1 LSSERTSNHPFVTAL
16 AIVASLLAMTAR
28 ADPAS
33 GTISYQSKAGS
44 IVVEVKNVYLVKGPD
59 EVSGRVIRR
68 LVFSSADL
76 NAKIKACAEMS
87 CADGNL
93 TEGLTVD
100 FDAGPRINYWFV
112 GNGQRVQYSGTAKPE
127 AAQLAVDTPQRL
139 VGKLSLD
146 DGNVGGAKASID
158 FNATLLKEFTKVR

>member
-1 LSSERTSNHPFVTAL
+1 MSLSTL
-16 AIVASLLAMTAR
+16 AIGLSLSAPLAS
-28 ADPAS
+28 ADPAT

-59 EVSGRVIRR
+59 EVSGKVIRR

-100 FDAGPRINYWFV
+100 FDAGSRINYWFV
-112 GNGQRVQYSGTAKPE
+112 GNAQRVQYSGTAKPE
-127 AAQLAVDTPQRL
+127 AAQLSVDTPQRL
-139 VGKLSLD
+139 AGKLSLD
-146 DGNVGGAKASID
+146 DGGVGGAKANID

>member
-1 LSSERTSNHPFVTAL
+1 LTLGKLRVGTVLAL
-16 AIVASLLAMTAR
+16 GAVLLTQAAR
-28 ADPAS
+28 ADPAT

-59 EVSGRVIRR
+59 EVSGKVIRR

-76 NAKIKACAEMS
+76 NAKVKACAEMS

-100 FDAGPRINYWFV
+100 FVAGPRINYWFV
-112 GNGQRVQYSGTAKPE
+112 GNGQRVQYSGTAKLE
-127 AAQLAVDTPQRL
+127 AAHFEVDTPQRL
-139 VGKLSLD
+139 AGKLTLD
-146 DGNVGGAKASID
+146 DSSAGGPKASID
-158 FNATLLKEFTKVR
+158 FDATLLKEFAKAK

>member
-1 LSSERTSNHPFVTAL
+1 VAELRIRTVLVLGA
-16 AIVASLLAMTAR
+16 VLLAPAAH
-28 ADPAS
+28 ADPAT

-59 EVSGRVIRR
+59 EVSGKIIRR
-68 LVFSSADL
+68 LVFSSTDL
-76 NAKIKACAEMS
+76 NAKIEACAEMS

-127 AAQLAVDTPQRL
+127 AARLAVDTPNRL
-139 VGKLSLD
+139 AGKLSLD
-146 DGNVGGAKASID
+146 DSGAGGVKASID